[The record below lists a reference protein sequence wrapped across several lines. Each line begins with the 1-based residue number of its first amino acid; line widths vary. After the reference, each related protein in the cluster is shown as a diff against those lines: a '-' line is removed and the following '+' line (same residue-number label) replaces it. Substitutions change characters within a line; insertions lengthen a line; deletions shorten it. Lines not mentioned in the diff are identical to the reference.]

1 MGVSGGAP
9 KNPTSDIIL
18 PARFN
23 EHGSEALRWIFGID
37 RMRDSNDARTCELK
51 ENFMTKREKHKP
63 VSRLET
69 GCTRIWHKNGPKT
82 ND

>member
-51 ENFMTKREKHKP
+51 ENFMTKREKHASEP
-63 VSRLET
+63 AWNWV
-69 GCTRIWHKNGPKT
+69 HKDLT
-82 ND
+82 WERA

>member
-37 RMRDSNDARTCELK
+37 RMRDSNDARTFVKSGRSSLLNLMQSSNKFLK
-51 ENFMTKREKHKP
+51 LLGMSAR
-63 VSRLET
+63 SL
-69 GCTRIWHKNGPKT
+69 PKSGFR
-82 ND
+82 

>member
-18 PARFN
+18 PARFK

-51 ENFMTKREKHKP
+51 A
-63 VSRLET
+63 
-69 GCTRIWHKNGPKT
+69 
-82 ND
+82 